1 MRKLPPCA
9 GAILARIPRVHPMK
23 VAVFSTKPYD
33 ERFLS
38 AAAAGHSHEITFFED
53 RLNPKSAPLAAGFD
67 AVVPFVNDDVG
78 AKTLEV
84 LSADG
89 TRLIALRCAGFNNV
103 DLKAAGQ
110 LGINVRRV
118 PAYSPYAVAEFTI
131 GMILTLNRKYH
142 RAFNRVREG
151 NFGIEGLLGFDL
163 HGSTVGFIGTG
174 KIGLLTATPL
184 AAMGCRILGCDPFPS
199 DAFKEF
205 GTYVDH
211 DTLLAESD
219 IISLHCP
226 LTPDSHHLIR
236 AETLAKAKRGVM
248 IINTSRGALV
258 DGASLIEALKSGQ
271 VGAVGLDVYEQEAEF
286 FYEDLSNEIIHDD
299 VLQRL
304 LSFPNVIITSHQA
317 FFTDTALRN
326 IAETTVQNLNDFAAG
341 IATKNE
347 VRAESVYGR

>member
-1 MRKLPPCA
+1 MN
-9 GAILARIPRVHPMK
+9 

-38 AAAAGHSHEITFFED
+38 AACGPAHTLTFFED

-67 AVVPFVNDDVG
+67 AVCAFVNDD
-78 AKTLEV
+78 
-84 LSADG
+84 LSAPTLAKLAAGG
-89 TRLIALRCAGFNNV
+89 TRLLALRCAGFNQV
-103 DLKAAGQ
+103 DLKAAAAHGVS
-110 LGINVRRV
+110 VRRV
-118 PAYSPYAVAEFTI
+118 PAYSPYAVAEFTL
-131 GMILTLNRKYH
+131 GLILALNRKIH

-151 NFGIEGLLGFDL
+151 NFGIDGLLGFDL

-174 KIGLLTATPL
+174 KIGLLAAKPM

-199 DAFKEF
+199 DAFRAL
-205 GTYVDH
+205 GTYVER
-211 DTLLAESD
+211 DTLFAESD

-226 LTPDSHHLIR
+226 LTPDSRHIIGP
-236 AETLAKAKRGVM
+236 ATLGKMKRGVM
-248 IINTSRGALV
+248 LINTSRGALV
-258 DGASLIEALKSGQ
+258 DAAALIEALKSGQ

-286 FYEDLSNEIIHDD
+286 FYEDLSNEIIQDD

-317 FFTDTALRN
+317 FFTETALRN

-341 IATKNE
+341 RSSANE
-347 VRAESVYGR
+347 VRAENVYGK